1 MTVDLSVFVAPL
13 FTAILTGLGVWVGM
27 SNQVTAIKV
36 EISNLTKQVEKHN
49 SIVERTFKLEGD
61 TKTAFLRIDELRGET
76 HRIEDK
82 LDAALRVGG
91 TD

>member
-1 MTVDLSVFVAPL
+1 MTVDLSLFVAPI

-61 TKTAFLRIDELRGET
+61 SKTAFMRIDELRGEI
-76 HRIEDK
+76 HRMEDK
-82 LDAALRVGG
+82 VDAAAHIGG